1 MTANPQIAQYTQ
13 VPETDAET
21 FHRDHFE
28 RFKSFLMWSAPGG
41 MAHIDLA
48 ANDARYDKFIEP
60 EIASILARLSGSFD
74 FTFIKIG
81 DGHCLCLVDA
91 IKIIE
96 MMEAANG

>member
-1 MTANPQIAQYTQ
+1 MTASPQILEHLEATQ
-13 VPETDAET
+13 TDAEL
-21 FHRDHFE
+21 FVQDHFE
-28 RFKSFLMWSAPGG
+28 RFRSFTMWSAPGG
-41 MAHIDLA
+41 LARIDLA

-60 EIASILARLSGSFD
+60 EIASMLARLSGSFD

-96 MMEAANG
+96 MMEAADG